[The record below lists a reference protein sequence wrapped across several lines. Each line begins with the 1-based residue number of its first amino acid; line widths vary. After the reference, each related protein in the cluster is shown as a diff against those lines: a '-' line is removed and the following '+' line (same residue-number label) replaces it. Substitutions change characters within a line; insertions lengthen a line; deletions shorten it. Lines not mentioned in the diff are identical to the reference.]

1 MNILLDIHQET
12 IRLMQKYQVEF
23 MLIGGYAVIYHGYG
37 RTTGDM
43 DLWLKPTNENKKK
56 LIKAFAENGYEKDDL
71 EQMDELN
78 FEEHVV
84 FSIGIE
90 PQKIDFITRINLVEY
105 QAAEKNMVS
114 GEIDGITIPIIHL
127 NDLVLSKINTGRMKD
142 LADIEELQRIH
153 QFPKNN

>member
-84 FSIGIE
+84 FSIGSE
-90 PQKIDFITRINLVEY
+90 PQKIDFITRITLVEY
-105 QAAEKNMVS
+105 EAAEKNMVS